1 MHSSPN
7 RSCAT
12 RRNFRADIFE
22 EPHHDTETTYIGV
35 TKDYRTAETLVAND
49 VTLMRI
55 HADKWPK
62 EIKSLRKKIR
72 FVIKEAGE
80 RNFLVVVNE

>member
-1 MHSSPN
+1 M
-7 RSCAT
+7 
-12 RRNFRADIFE
+12 RRNFRQDILE
-22 EPHHDTETTYIGV
+22 EPYHDTATTYIGV
-35 TKDYRTAETLVAND
+35 TKDYQTAETLVAND

-62 EIKSLRKKIR
+62 ELRPLRKTIR
-72 FVIKEAGE
+72 LVIKEAGE